1 METGKDFA
9 MTDSS
14 DMFTTPNDPFTR
26 IKDEKL
32 VLDEKITKLHAFLS
46 RKNGKSAREIA
57 GVEQVQLMSRQLRV
71 MIEYSDIL
79 NERILIWER
88 K

>member
-1 METGKDFA
+1 

-14 DMFTTPNDPFTR
+14 DMFVTNDPFNR
-26 IKDEKL
+26 VKDEKYA
-32 VLDEKITKLHAFLS
+32 LDEKIMKLHAFLS

-79 NERILIWER
+79 NERMLIWER